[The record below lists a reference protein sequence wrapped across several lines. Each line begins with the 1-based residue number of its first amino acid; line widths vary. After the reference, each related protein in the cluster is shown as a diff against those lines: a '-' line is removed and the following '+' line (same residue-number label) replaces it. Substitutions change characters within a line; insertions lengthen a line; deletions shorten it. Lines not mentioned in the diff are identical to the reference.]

1 MTNKPLIPLLISFI
15 AGLLLC
21 NSLYLAYIPAFILTA
36 VMIFICFFAITMDW
50 KGIGTVLFPVIFIL
64 IGTILMNQYTRPQLP
79 FNHISNLMED
89 KTLNIQGTLYSP
101 PQLQKD
107 RLKLYI
113 KAERLYSNQDYIN
126 VTGKLILTV
135 SDTKT
140 DLKYGD
146 RIRFISR
153 LRSPRNFYNPGS
165 FDYSK
170 YLAYKGIFAIGHLK
184 DCSYIVRIGEGDTN
198 CLWKA
203 VQRYRGRIRD
213 FIDNEVE
220 LPNRA
225 IIKALILG
233 EKGEIPDRIKD
244 NFIDSGVA
252 HILAISGLHL
262 GFIAMVSFFFTRWM
276 LKFSERLMLSYD
288 INKIAAIVTVF
299 PLFLYA
305 FVSGFGVSTFRATIM
320 IMTFLI
326 AIVIDR
332 QRDMYNTLALAA
344 FIILVI
350 SPSAIFDVSFQLSFA
365 SVLAILYLVPRLLSY
380 FSWIRPLS
388 CKFYPYLTEVV
399 SKYIGLLVL
408 VSIAATLGTV
418 PIAAYYFHRVAP
430 FGFIS
435 NIAVVPI
442 VGFIVIPI
450 GLLIA
455 VMVFVFPS
463 LAALLIDLESAIIG
477 FVVYI
482 VKIFPHIPFSSFWVS
497 TPSLIETSL
506 FYLFI
511 GFLFN
516 TKRHKA
522 PRYIAAVLVVF
533 ILANFLYW
541 SHTNSFNSDLHV
553 TFLSVGQGDCAVIE
567 LPKGKRMIIDGGGF
581 NNSSYDTGK
590 NIIAPF
596 LYKEKIKRIDYLVLS
611 HPHPDHL
618 GGLCFIAKNFKV
630 KEIWTNGQ
638 RADFES
644 YDELTK
650 IIDDKGIKEVV
661 MNIETGSHEIS
672 GVRVDIYHPQVAL
685 FNGKGSQLHSSM
697 NNNSL
702 VVKLTY
708 KNISFLFTGDIEEEA
723 ERKLATLGSQ
733 LRSTVIKVPHHGST
747 TSSTKDFLS
756 AVRPSYAVFSVGY
769 KNRFGFP
776 KKAVIERYK
785 DLDCKTYRTDTQG
798 AITMI
803 TDGEVIQVNRALYD

>member
-1 MTNKPLIPLLISFI
+1 M
-15 AGLLLC
+15 G
-21 NSLYLAYIPAFILTA
+21 
-36 VMIFICFFAITMDW
+36 W

-64 IGTILMNQYTRPQLP
+64 IGAILMNQCARPQIPL
-79 FNHISNLMED
+79 NHISNLMKD
-89 KTLNIQGTLYSP
+89 KPLNIQGTLYTP
-101 PQLQKD
+101 PQLRKD

-113 KAERLYSNQDYIN
+113 KAERVYSKEGYIN

-165 FDYSK
+165 FDYSR

-184 DCSYIVRIGEGDTN
+184 DCSYIARIGQGDSN
-198 CLWKA
+198 GLWKT
-203 VQRYRGRIRD
+203 VEVLRDKIRD

-220 LPNRA
+220 LPNRG

-233 EKGEIPDRIKD
+233 EKGEIPDSIRD
-244 NFIDSGVA
+244 NFIASGVA

-262 GFIAMVSFFFTRWM
+262 GFIAMVSFFFAKWILR
-276 LKFSERLMLSYD
+276 FSERLMLSSD
-288 INKIAAIVTVF
+288 INKIAAMVTVF
-299 PLFLYA
+299 PVLFYA

-320 IMTFLI
+320 IMAFLI
-326 AIVIDR
+326 AIIIDR

-350 SPSAIFDVSFQLSFA
+350 SPSAIFDVSFQLSFT
-365 SVLAILYLVPRLLSY
+365 SVLAILYLVPKFLDY
-380 FSWIRPLS
+380 FSWIPSLS
-388 CKFYPYLTEVV
+388 FKPYPYVSKV
-399 SKYIGLLVL
+399 ISKYIGLLVL
-408 VSIAATLGTV
+408 VSIAATLGTA

-430 FGFIS
+430 LGFIS

-455 VMVFVFPS
+455 IMVFILPS

-477 FVVYI
+477 FIVYI
-482 VKIFPHIPFSSFWVS
+482 VNFFSQIPGSSFWVS
-497 TPSLIETSL
+497 TPTVIEICL
-506 FYLFI
+506 FYLFVVFI
-511 GFLFN
+511 FN
-516 TKRHKA
+516 TKRYKT
-522 PRYIAAVLVVF
+522 PRYIAAVLLVL
-533 ILANFLYW
+533 ILSDFLYW
-541 SHTNSFNSDLHV
+541 NYTKKFNSNLQV

-581 NNSSYDTGK
+581 YNDSYDTGK
-590 NIIAPF
+590 NILAPF
-596 LYKEKIKRIDYLVLS
+596 LWKKKIERIDYLILS

-618 GGLCFIAKNFKV
+618 GGLRFIAKNFKV

-638 RADFES
+638 SADVKS
-644 YDELTK
+644 DDELMG
-650 IIDDKGIKEVV
+650 IIDDKGIKEIV
-661 MNIETGSHEIS
+661 MNFQTRSQDIN
-672 GVRVDIYHPQVAL
+672 GVRVDIYSPKVPL
-685 FNGKGSQLHSSM
+685 FYGKAFNLHSTM

-708 KNISFLFTGDIEEEA
+708 KDVSFLFTGDIEEEA
-723 ERKLATLGSQ
+723 ERRLANLGSQ
-733 LRSTVIKVPHHGST
+733 LKSTVIKVPHHGST
-747 TSSTKDFLS
+747 TSSTKDFLKW
-756 AVRPSYAVFSVGY
+756 VRPSYAVFCVGY

-776 KKAVIERYK
+776 KKAVVERYK
-785 DLDCKTYRTDTQG
+785 RLDCKSYRTDTDG

-803 TDGEVIQVNRALYD
+803 TDGKVIKVKKMLYD